1 MHSLIIERDQ
11 TPLLVRNEGVLV
23 KSDIVWEA
31 FYLLLKR
38 NPLILLW
45 LPFWLLR
52 GKAFITQQVI
62 ERATPDVEYLPYNK
76 ELLTFLQEQRRIG
89 RQLVLVTSLSEGY
102 ARQISNHLG
111 IFDSVLSRK
120 ELIGKTQSKKTKGEA
135 ADSDKVTFAYACRDA
150 EDIAL
155 CGEQWPVLLVNP
167 DPNSL
172 DATGNKYTIEQILIS
187 DNRDRFEYFRVIRA
201 HQWLKNLLVF
211 VPLAT
216 AHQMSDSTLVLRA
229 IIAFV
234 AFSLCASGIYI
245 LNDLLDIPA
254 DRRHPTKCNRPFAK
268 ASVPIS
274 TGTML
279 ILVLTLSAFVFGLFL
294 GTPFLYVLA
303 GYLLTTTFYSCWL
316 KQIALIDVVVLA
328 FLYTTRI
335 FAGGAAVSIMPS
347 FWLLS
352 FSMFIFFSLALMKRS
367 TNLQQA
373 DTHGRKALHGRGYTI
388 DDSAF
393 VHICGISSV
402 YLSVLVLALYIN
414 SENVR
419 LLYTHPRVIWLLCP
433 VLLYW
438 ISRVWLITSRG
449 QMHDDPLIF
458 AIYDRASQGLAVLGI
473 CILWLAA

>member
-1 MHSLIIERDQ
+1 MHSLIKEGDPP
-11 TPLLVRNEGVLV
+11 PLLVRNEGVLV
-23 KSDIVWEA
+23 KSDIVWES

-52 GKAFITQQVI
+52 GKAFTTQQVI
-62 ERATPDVEYLPYNK
+62 GRATPDVEYLPYNSQ
-76 ELLTFLQEQRRIG
+76 LITYLQEQRRIG

-102 ARQISNHLG
+102 GRQISNHLG

-120 ELIGKTQSKKTKGEA
+120 ELIGRAQIKKTKGEA
-135 ADSDKVTFAYACRDA
+135 ADSDKLNFVYACRDE
-150 EDIAL
+150 EDITL
-155 CGEQWPVLLVNP
+155 CENWPVLLVNP
-167 DPNSL
+167 DPKNL
-172 DATGNKYTIEQILIS
+172 DTLRNKYTIEQILVS
-187 DNRDRFEYFRVIRA
+187 ESEDWFKYAQVIRA

-211 VPLAT
+211 VPLVT
-216 AHQMSDSTLVLRA
+216 AHQISDSMLVLRA
-229 IIAFV
+229 IIAFA

-268 ASVPIS
+268 ATVPIR

-279 ILVLTLSAFVFGLFL
+279 ILVLVFSAFGFGLIL

-316 KQIALIDVVVLA
+316 KKIALIDIVTLA

-367 TNLQQA
+367 TDLKQA
-373 DTHGRKALHGRGYTI
+373 DTHGRKGLDGRGYTI

-393 VHICGISSV
+393 VHVFGISSG

-419 LLYTHPRVIWLLCP
+419 ILYTHPRMIWLLCP

-438 ISRVWLITSRG
+438 ISRVWLLTGRG
-449 QMHDDPLIF
+449 QMHDDPILF
-458 AIYDRASQGLAVLGI
+458 AIYDRVSQGLAVLGMF
-473 CILWLAA
+473 ILWLAT